1 MIEATC
7 LEGWDNWR
15 KKKRELLSTI
25 RKASKRIRKCDFFE
39 AIELLRSVADDME
52 EVIDLASDQHE

>member
-7 LEGWDNWR
+7 LECWDKWR
-15 KKKRELLSTI
+15 KKKKELLSTI
-25 RKASKRIRKCDFFE
+25 RKAVKDIRKCEFFE

-52 EVIDLASDQHE
+52 KVIDLASDQHE

>member
-15 KKKRELLSTI
+15 KKKKELLSAI
-25 RKASKRIRKCDFFE
+25 RKAVKGIRKCDFFE
-39 AIELLRSVADDME
+39 AIELLRSVTDDME
-52 EVIDLASDQHE
+52 KVIDLASDKHE